1 MPLNQWTFV
10 AATWDTLMLRV
21 FVGPAM
27 FAFVV
32 DGTAVTNP
40 STTMS
45 VGYCIACGGTYG
57 QFYGY
62 IAEVS
67 IDRLIVDRRCV
78 VWQVSVVMGS
88 AILPAFD
95 CECFSGGDYM
105 CCRSSI
111 HRHKWAPLACRLA
124 DWLTCKAG

>member
-32 DGTAVTNP
+32 DGTAVANP
-40 STTMS
+40 STSMS

-62 IAEVS
+62 IAEV
-67 IDRLIVDRRCV
+67 
-78 VWQVSVVMGS
+78 GS
-88 AILPAFD
+88 AVVNI
-95 CECFSGGDYM
+95 S
-105 CCRSSI
+105 
-111 HRHKWAPLACRLA
+111 
-124 DWLTCKAG
+124 